1 MSENDETDSTD
12 VDSPEL
18 YITALRPSGI
28 EGEILV
34 DYQLTDEFKIWY
46 KKKHGLKRWSQRRFD
61 KELSELVKN
70 RVTRRLTNHS
80 SSPDNHLDHEL
91 HIPTSAEIRQNQFNK
106 EEE

>member
-70 RVTRRLTNHS
+70 RITRRLTSQSHLSSGDGAINHES
-80 SSPDNHLDHEL
+80 
-91 HIPTSAEIRQNQFNK
+91 EIRQNQFNK